1 MSAWILFICL
11 ILLLTLSVPVGFALG
26 ISSLIYLAVV
36 EGTPLIAAMQRIV
49 VAADSFSLLALPL
62 FIISGNL
69 MTDGGISKRL
79 IDFVDAA
86 VGWVRGGLSIVTTIA
101 CIFFGAISGSN
112 TATTAAI
119 GSIMI
124 PGMKAK
130 KYDPDFSAA
139 VTASS
144 GVLGAII
151 PPSLMMISYGT
162 ITGASISGLF
172 MAGFIPGILCGLS
185 LILVSYIIC
194 RKNGFV
200 SDEKFSIRRVIR
212 TFKDAI
218 LALMMPVIV
227 LGGIYGGLFT
237 PTEAAAVACMY
248 CFFVAAFIYREIS
261 FRDLPRILIESIKTS
276 SGIMLLVCAASLFGW
291 ALTVGKIPQTVANAI
306 LGLTDNPI
314 LILLLINIVLLI
326 VGCFLESIAAI
337 VIMTP
342 VLFPIATAIGLN
354 PIHFGIIV
362 CVNICI
368 GTLTPPFG
376 VCLFVSSGLT
386 QLPIERIAKK
396 SMPFLLILI
405 ACLMLITYVE
415 PISLFLP
422 NLLTV
427 KN

>member
-1 MSAWILFICL
+1 MGALILFCSLI
-11 ILLLTLSVPVGFALG
+11 ILLGISIPVGFALG
-26 ISSLIYLAVV
+26 ISSLLYL
-36 EGTPLIAAMQRIV
+36 LIVQHAPIIATMQRIV

-69 MTDGGISKRL
+69 MTDGGISRRL
-79 IDFVDAA
+79 IDFVDAL
-86 VGWVRGGLSIVTTIA
+86 VGWMRGGLAIVTTIA
-101 CIFFGAISGSN
+101 CMFFGAISGSN

-124 PGMKAK
+124 PGMKEK
-130 KYDPDFSAA
+130 HYDADFAAAITSA
-139 VTASS
+139 S

-172 MAGFIPGILCGLS
+172 MGGFFPGILCGLS
-185 LILVSYIIC
+185 LIVVSYIIC
-194 RKNGFV
+194 RKKGFV
-200 SDEKFSIRRVIR
+200 SDKGFSVKRVGT

-218 LALMMPVIV
+218 LALIMPVIV
-227 LGGIYGGLFT
+227 LGGIYGGFFT
-237 PTEAAAVACMY
+237 PTEAAAVACVY
-248 CFFVAAFIYREIS
+248 CFIIATYVYKEITLK
-261 FRDLPRILIESIKTS
+261 DLPRILIASIHTS
-276 SGIMLLVCAASLFGW
+276 SGIMLLVCTASLFGW
-291 ALTVGKIPQTVANAI
+291 ALTVGKVPQAIAAAI
-306 LGLTDNPI
+306 LGITKNKF

-342 VLFPIATAIGLN
+342 VLFPISTALGLD

-386 QLPIERIAKK
+386 QIPIERIAKK
-396 SMPFLLILI
+396 SMPFLLALMI
-405 ACLMLITYVE
+405 CLLLVTYVE
-415 PISLFLP
+415 PISMFLP
-422 NLLTV
+422 RLLAGR
-427 KN
+427 

>member
-1 MSAWILFICL
+1 MGAALLFGSLVFFLVI
-11 ILLLTLSVPVGFALG
+11 SVPVGFALG
-26 ISSLIYLAVV
+26 LSSLIYLVV
-36 EGTPLIAAMQRIV
+36 VQHAPIIATMQRIV

-69 MTDGGISKRL
+69 MTDGGISRRL
-79 IDFVDAA
+79 IDFVDAL
-86 VGWVRGGLSIVTTIA
+86 VGWIRGGLAIVTTIA
-101 CIFFGAISGSN
+101 CMFFGAISGSN

-130 KYDPDFSAA
+130 NYDLDFAAAITSA
-139 VTASS
+139 S

-172 MAGFIPGILCGLS
+172 MGGFFPGILCGLS
-185 LILVSYIIC
+185 LIVVSYIIC
-194 RKNGFV
+194 RKKGFV
-200 SDEKFSIRRVIR
+200 SDKKFSFSRLLS

-218 LALMMPVIV
+218 LALIMPVIV
-227 LGGIYGGLFT
+227 LGGIYGGIFT
-237 PTEAAAVACMY
+237 PTEAAAVACIY
-248 CFFVAAFIYREIS
+248 CYIIATFVYKEIGLK
-261 FRDLPRILIESIKTS
+261 DLPRILISSIQTS
-276 SGIMLLVCAASLFGW
+276 SGIMLLVCTASLFGW
-291 ALTVGKIPQTVANAI
+291 ALTVGKVPQAVAAAI
-306 LGLTDNPI
+306 LGITKNKF
-314 LILLLINIVLLI
+314 LILLLINLVLLI

-342 VLFPIATAIGLN
+342 VLFPISTALGLD

-386 QLPIERIAKK
+386 KLPIEKIAKK
-396 SMPFLLILI
+396 SMPFLCALIF
-405 ACLMLITYVE
+405 CLLLITYIE
-415 PISLFLP
+415 PISMFLP
-422 NLLTV
+422 NLLSG
-427 KN
+427 K

>member
-1 MSAWILFICL
+1 MGAIVLFVCL
-11 ILLLTLSVPVGFALG
+11 LVLLACSVPVGFALG
-26 ISSLIYLAVV
+26 ISSLVYLFFI
-36 EGTPLIAAMQRIV
+36 EGTPIIAAMQRIV

-79 IDFVDAA
+79 IDFVDAMI
-86 VGWVRGGLSIVTTIA
+86 GWVRGGLAIVTTVA
-101 CIFFGAISGSN
+101 CMFFGAISGSN

-130 KYDPDFSAA
+130 NYDTDFSAA
-139 VTASS
+139 ITAAS

-172 MAGFIPGILCGLS
+172 MAGFLPGILCGLS
-185 LILVSYIIC
+185 LILVSYVIC
-194 RKNGFV
+194 RRKGFV
-200 SDEKFSIRRVIR
+200 SNDKFSMSRVLV

-218 LALMMPVIV
+218 LAIMMPVIV
-227 LGGIYGGLFT
+227 LGGIYGGIFT
-237 PTEAAAVACMY
+237 PTEAAAVACVY
-248 CFFVAAFIYREIS
+248 CFGVAAFVYREIS
-261 FRDLPRILIESIKTS
+261 FKDLPRILIESIKTS
-276 SGIMLLVCAASLFGW
+276 SGIMLLVCTASLFGW
-291 ALTVGKIPQTVANAI
+291 ALTVGRIPQAVANAI
-306 LGLTDNPI
+306 LGLSSNPF

-342 VLFPIATAIGLN
+342 VLFPIAQAIGLD

-386 QLPIERIAKK
+386 QMPIERIAKK
-396 SMPFLLILI
+396 SMPFLLALI
-405 ACLMLITYVE
+405 ICLMLITYIE
-415 PISLFLP
+415 PISMLLP
-422 NLLTV
+422 TLLES
-427 KN
+427 

>member
-1 MSAWILFICL
+1 MGASVLFICL
-11 ILLLTLSVPVGFALG
+11 ILLLALSVPVGFALG
-26 ISSLIYLAVV
+26 ISSLVYLAFI
-36 EGTPLIAAMQRIV
+36 EGTPIVAAMQRII

-62 FIISGNL
+62 FILSGNL

-79 IDFVDAA
+79 IDFVDAL
-86 VGWVRGGLSIVTTIA
+86 VGWVRGGLAIVTTVA
-101 CIFFGAISGSN
+101 CMFFGAISGSN

-130 KYDPDFSAA
+130 NYDTDFSSA
-139 VTASS
+139 VTAAS

-172 MAGFIPGILCGLS
+172 MAGFVPGILCGLS
-185 LILVSYIIC
+185 LILVSYVIC
-194 RKNGFV
+194 RRKGFV
-200 SDEKFSIRRVIR
+200 SDDKFSIRRVVY

-218 LALMMPVIV
+218 LALLMPVIV

-237 PTEAAAVACMY
+237 PTEAASVACIY
-248 CFFVAAFIYREIS
+248 CFIVAAFVYREIS
-261 FRDLPRILIESIKTS
+261 FKDLPRILIESIKTS

-291 ALTVGKIPQTVANAI
+291 ALTVGKIPQAVAAAI
-306 LGLTDNPI
+306 LSLTDSPI
-314 LILLLINIVLLI
+314 LIMLLINLVLLV

-342 VLFPIATAIGLN
+342 VLFPIATAIGLD

-386 QLPIERIAKK
+386 QMPIERIAKK
-396 SMPFLLILI
+396 SLPFLLALI
-405 ACLMLITYVE
+405 VCLMLITYIE
-415 PISLFLP
+415 PISMFLP
-422 NLLTV
+422 NLLAG
-427 KN
+427 

>member
-1 MSAWILFICL
+1 MGALILFCSLL
-11 ILLLTLSVPVGFALG
+11 ILLSISVPVGFALG
-26 ISSLIYLAVV
+26 ISSLLYL
-36 EGTPLIAAMQRIV
+36 LIVQHAPIIATMQRIV

-69 MTDGGISKRL
+69 MTDGGISRML
-79 IDFVDAA
+79 IDFVDAL
-86 VGWVRGGLSIVTTIA
+86 VGWMRGGLAIVTTIA
-101 CIFFGAISGSN
+101 CMFFGAISGSN

-124 PGMKAK
+124 PGMKEK
-130 KYDPDFSAA
+130 HYDADFAAAITSA
-139 VTASS
+139 S

-172 MAGFIPGILCGLS
+172 MGGFFPGILCGLS

-194 RKNGFV
+194 RKKGFV
-200 SDEKFSIRRVIR
+200 SDKGFSVKRVGT

-218 LALMMPVIV
+218 LALIMPVIV
-227 LGGIYGGLFT
+227 LGGIYGGFFT
-237 PTEAAAVACMY
+237 PTEAAAVACVY
-248 CFFVAAFIYREIS
+248 CFIIATYVYKEITLK
-261 FRDLPRILIESIKTS
+261 DLPRILISSIHTS
-276 SGIMLLVCAASLFGW
+276 SGIMLLVCTASLFGW
-291 ALTVGKIPQTVANAI
+291 ALTVGKVPQAIAAVI
-306 LGLTDNPI
+306 LGITKNKF

-342 VLFPIATAIGLN
+342 VLFPISTALGLD

-386 QLPIERIAKK
+386 QIPIERIAKK
-396 SMPFLLILI
+396 SMPFLLALI
-405 ACLMLITYVE
+405 ICLLLVTYVE
-415 PISLFLP
+415 PISMFLP
-422 NLLTV
+422 RLLAGR
-427 KN
+427 

>member
-1 MSAWILFICL
+1 MGAALLFCSLL
-11 ILLLTLSVPVGFALG
+11 ILLVLSVPVGIALG
-26 ISSLIYLAVV
+26 VSSLLYLVV
-36 EGTPLIAAMQRIV
+36 VQHAPLVATMQRIV

-69 MTDGGISKRL
+69 MTDGGISRRL
-79 IDFVDAA
+79 IDFVDAL
-86 VGWVRGGLSIVTTIA
+86 VGWLRGGLAIVTTIA
-101 CIFFGAISGSN
+101 CMFFGAISGSN

-124 PGMKAK
+124 PGMKDK
-130 KYDPDFSAA
+130 NYDVDFAAAITSA
-139 VTASS
+139 S

-172 MAGFIPGILCGLS
+172 MGGFIPGILCGLS
-185 LILVSYIIC
+185 LIIVSYVIC
-194 RKNGFV
+194 SRKGFV
-200 SDEKFSIRRVIR
+200 SDKKFSIGRLLS

-218 LALMMPVIV
+218 LALIMPVIV

-237 PTEAAAVACMY
+237 PTEAAAVACVY
-248 CFFVAAFIYREIS
+248 CWIIATFVYKEITLK
-261 FRDLPRILIESIKTS
+261 DLPRILIASIHTS
-276 SGIMLLVCAASLFGW
+276 SGIMLLVCTASLFGW
-291 ALTVGKIPQTVANAI
+291 ALTVGRVPQAVAATI
-306 LGLTDNPI
+306 LGVTKNKF
-314 LILLLINIVLLI
+314 LILLLINVVLLI

-342 VLFPIATAIGLN
+342 VLFPIATALGLN

-386 QLPIERIAKK
+386 KLPIEKIAKK
-396 SMPFLLILI
+396 SMPFLAALI

-415 PISLFLP
+415 PISMFLP
-422 NLLTV
+422 NLLAG
-427 KN
+427 K

>member
-1 MSAWILFICL
+1 MGAALLFGSLVFFLVI
-11 ILLLTLSVPVGFALG
+11 SVPVGFALG
-26 ISSLIYLAVV
+26 LSSLIYLVV
-36 EGTPLIAAMQRIV
+36 VQHAPIIATMQRIV

-69 MTDGGISKRL
+69 MTDGGISRRL
-79 IDFVDAA
+79 IDFVDAL
-86 VGWVRGGLSIVTTIA
+86 VGWIRGGLAIVTTIA
-101 CIFFGAISGSN
+101 CMFFGAISGSN

-130 KYDPDFSAA
+130 NYDLDFAAAITSA
-139 VTASS
+139 S

-172 MAGFIPGILCGLS
+172 MGGFFPGILCGLS
-185 LILVSYIIC
+185 LIVVSYIIC
-194 RKNGFV
+194 RKKGFV
-200 SDEKFSIRRVIR
+200 SDKKFSFSRLLS

-218 LALMMPVIV
+218 LALIMPVIV
-227 LGGIYGGLFT
+227 LGGIYGGIFT
-237 PTEAAAVACMY
+237 PTEAAAVACIY
-248 CFFVAAFIYREIS
+248 CYIIATFVYKEIGLK
-261 FRDLPRILIESIKTS
+261 DLPRILISSIQTS
-276 SGIMLLVCAASLFGW
+276 SGIMLLVCTASLFGW
-291 ALTVGKIPQTVANAI
+291 ALTVGKVPQAVAAAI
-306 LGLTDNPI
+306 LGITKNKF
-314 LILLLINIVLLI
+314 LILLLINLVLLI

-342 VLFPIATAIGLN
+342 VLFPISTALGLD

-386 QLPIERIAKK
+386 KLPIEKIAKK
-396 SMPFLLILI
+396 SMPFLSALIL
-405 ACLMLITYVE
+405 CLLLITYIE
-415 PISLFLP
+415 PISMFLP
-422 NLLTV
+422 NLLSG
-427 KN
+427 K

>member
-1 MSAWILFICL
+1 MGALILFCSLL
-11 ILLLTLSVPVGFALG
+11 ILLSISVPVGFALG
-26 ISSLIYLAVV
+26 ISSLLYL
-36 EGTPLIAAMQRIV
+36 LIVQHAPIIATMQRIV

-69 MTDGGISKRL
+69 MTDGGISRRL
-79 IDFVDAA
+79 IDFVDAL
-86 VGWVRGGLSIVTTIA
+86 VGWMRGGLAIVTTIA
-101 CIFFGAISGSN
+101 CMFFGAISGSN

-124 PGMKAK
+124 PGMKEK
-130 KYDPDFSAA
+130 HYDADFAAAITSA
-139 VTASS
+139 S

-172 MAGFIPGILCGLS
+172 MGGFFPGILCGLS
-185 LILVSYIIC
+185 LIVVSYIIC
-194 RKNGFV
+194 RKKGFV
-200 SDEKFSIRRVIR
+200 SDKGFSVKRVGT

-218 LALMMPVIV
+218 LALIMPVIV
-227 LGGIYGGLFT
+227 LGGIYGGFFT
-237 PTEAAAVACMY
+237 PTEAAAVACVY
-248 CFFVAAFIYREIS
+248 CFIIATYVYKEITLK
-261 FRDLPRILIESIKTS
+261 DLPRILISSIHTS
-276 SGIMLLVCAASLFGW
+276 SGIMLLVCTASLFGW
-291 ALTVGKIPQTVANAI
+291 ALTVGKVPQAIAAVI
-306 LGLTDNPI
+306 LGITKNKF

-342 VLFPIATAIGLN
+342 VLFPISTALGLD

-386 QLPIERIAKK
+386 QIPIERIAKK
-396 SMPFLLILI
+396 SMPFLLALI
-405 ACLMLITYVE
+405 ICLLLVTYVE
-415 PISLFLP
+415 PISMFLP
-422 NLLTV
+422 RLLAGR
-427 KN
+427 

>member
-1 MSAWILFICL
+1 MGAALLFIS
-11 ILLLTLSVPVGFALG
+11 LLLLLALSVPIGFALG
-26 ISSLIYLAVV
+26 ISSMLYLLIVQHV
-36 EGTPLIAAMQRIV
+36 PVIATIQRIV

-69 MTDGGISKRL
+69 MTDGGISRRL
-79 IDFVDAA
+79 IDFVDALI
-86 VGWVRGGLSIVTTIA
+86 GWVRGGLAIVTTMA
-101 CIFFGAISGSN
+101 CMFFGAISGSN

-124 PGMKAK
+124 PGMKDK
-130 KYDPDFSAA
+130 KYDLDFAAA
-139 VTASS
+139 VTSAS

-172 MAGFIPGILCGLS
+172 MGGFLPGILCGLA
-185 LILVSYIIC
+185 LMLVSYIIC
-194 RKNGFV
+194 RKKGFV
-200 SDEKFSIRRVIR
+200 SERSFSLNRLCS

-218 LALMMPVIV
+218 LALIMPAIV
-227 LGGIYGGLFT
+227 LGGIYGGFFT
-237 PTEAAAVACMY
+237 PTEAAAVACVY
-248 CFFVAAFIYREIS
+248 CFIIADFVYKEIS
-261 FRDLPRILIESIKTS
+261 IKDLPRILVQSIHTS
-276 SGIMLLVCAASLFGW
+276 SGIMLLVCTASLFGW
-291 ALTVGKIPQTVANAI
+291 ALTVGKVPQAVAATI
-306 LGLTDNPI
+306 LGLTKNKF
-314 LILLLINIVLLI
+314 LILLLINVVLLI

-342 VLFPIATAIGLN
+342 VLFPISNAIGLD

-386 QLPIERIAKK
+386 QLPIEKIAKK
-396 SMPFLLILI
+396 SLPFLATLIL
-405 ACLMLITYVE
+405 CLMLITYVE
-415 PISLFLP
+415 PISMLLP
-422 NLLTV
+422 NLLSG
-427 KN
+427 K

>member
-1 MSAWILFICL
+1 MGAAVLFASLFI
-11 ILLLTLSVPVGFALG
+11 LLTFSIPIGFALG
-26 ISSLIYLAVV
+26 LSSLIYLIFIQNIPIV
-36 EGTPLIAAMQRIV
+36 AAMQRIV

-62 FIISGNL
+62 FIISGDL
-69 MTDGGISKRL
+69 MTDGGISERL
-79 IDFVDAA
+79 IDFIDAI
-86 VGWVRGGLSIVTTIA
+86 VGWVNGGLAIVTTIA
-101 CIFFGAISGSN
+101 CMFFGAISGSN

-124 PGMKAK
+124 PGMKEK
-130 KYDPDFSAA
+130 KYDVDFSAA

-172 MAGFIPGILCGLS
+172 MGGFLPGLLCGLS
-185 LILVSYIIC
+185 LIVISIVISSRRGYVST
-194 RKNGFV
+194 
-200 SDEKFSIRRVIR
+200 EKFSVERVGK
-212 TFKDAI
+212 TFGRAVLAI
-218 LALMMPVIV
+218 MMPVIV

-237 PTEAAAVACMY
+237 PTEAAAVACVY
-248 CFFVAAFIYREIS
+248 CFIVAKFVYREIT
-261 FRDLPRILIESIKTS
+261 FKDLPRLLVKSIRTS
-276 SGIMLLVCAASLFGW
+276 SSIMLLVCTASLFGW
-291 ALTVGKIPQTVANAI
+291 ALTLGKVPQSVAGVI
-306 LGLTDNPI
+306 LGVSDNPV
-314 LILLLINIVLLI
+314 LILFLMNVVLLV

-396 SMPFLLILI
+396 SLPYLAALII
-405 ACLMLITYVE
+405 CLMLITYVE
-415 PISLFLP
+415 PIAMFLP
-422 NLLTV
+422 NLLAG
-427 KN
+427 

>member
-1 MSAWILFICL
+1 MSAALLFICL
-11 ILLLTLSVPVGFALG
+11 ILLLALSVPVGFALG
-26 ISSLIYLAVV
+26 ISSLLYLAVAQ
-36 EGTPLIAAMQRIV
+36 GTPLMAAMQRVV

-130 KYDPDFSAA
+130 NYDPDFSAA

-194 RKNGFV
+194 RKKGFV
-200 SDEKFSIRRVIR
+200 SDEKFSARRVAK
-212 TFKDAI
+212 TFKDSI
-218 LALMMPVIV
+218 LALLMPVIV
-227 LGGIYGGLFT
+227 LGGIYGGWFT
-237 PTEAAAVACMY
+237 PTEAAAVACIY
-248 CFFVAAFIYREIS
+248 CFIVAAFVYKEIGLK
-261 FRDLPRILIESIKTS
+261 DIPRILIESIKTS
-276 SGIMLLVCAASLFGW
+276 SGIMLLVCTASLFGW
-291 ALTVGKIPQTVANAI
+291 ALTVGKVPQTIANMI

-396 SMPFLLILI
+396 SMPFLLVLI
-405 ACLMLITYVE
+405 VCLMLITYIE
-415 PISLFLP
+415 PISMFLP
-422 NLLTV
+422 NLLA
-427 KN
+427 N

>member
-1 MSAWILFICL
+1 MGALILFCSLL
-11 ILLLTLSVPVGFALG
+11 ILLSISVPVGFALG
-26 ISSLIYLAVV
+26 ISSLLYL
-36 EGTPLIAAMQRIV
+36 LIVQHAPIIATMQRIV

-69 MTDGGISKRL
+69 MTDGGISRRL
-79 IDFVDAA
+79 IDFVDAL
-86 VGWVRGGLSIVTTIA
+86 VGWMRGGLAIVTTIA
-101 CIFFGAISGSN
+101 CMFFGAISGSN

-124 PGMKAK
+124 PGMKEK
-130 KYDPDFSAA
+130 HYDADFAAAITSA
-139 VTASS
+139 S

-172 MAGFIPGILCGLS
+172 MGGFFPGILCGLS

-194 RKNGFV
+194 RKKGFV
-200 SDEKFSIRRVIR
+200 SDKGFSVKRVGT

-218 LALMMPVIV
+218 LALIMPVIV
-227 LGGIYGGLFT
+227 LGGIYGGFFT
-237 PTEAAAVACMY
+237 PTEAAAVACVY
-248 CFFVAAFIYREIS
+248 CFIIATYVYKEITLK
-261 FRDLPRILIESIKTS
+261 DLPRILISSIHTS
-276 SGIMLLVCAASLFGW
+276 SGIMLLVCTASLFGW
-291 ALTVGKIPQTVANAI
+291 ALTVGKVPQAIAAVI
-306 LGLTDNPI
+306 LGITKNKF

-342 VLFPIATAIGLN
+342 VLFPISTALGLD

-386 QLPIERIAKK
+386 QIPIERIAKK
-396 SMPFLLILI
+396 SMPFLLALI
-405 ACLMLITYVE
+405 ICLLLVTYVE
-415 PISLFLP
+415 PISMFLP
-422 NLLTV
+422 RLLAGR
-427 KN
+427 